1 MVTEVKFGK
10 KITGY
15 LAKPDVPGK
24 RPVVI
29 NLHERYGIDKHTTDI
44 AERFAKEGY
53 VGFAPDMF
61 SRFTGDRAALLR
73 GDARA
78 EMADDEALSDL
89 DAAIAYLRQKE
100 YVDSDKIS
108 IVGFCQS
115 GRQPIL
121 AAANREDLSAIIVL
135 YGGVSDREWISH
147 KLRPQPIST
156 HIERISCPVLGIF
169 GEADHVVST
178 DNVLQ
183 FQQHLS
189 KANKSYH
196 IRMYRNMPHGWLN
209 DTMPGRYRAEGAKD
223 AWQLILSFLHQTFGE
238 DWDRS
243 RVLWRFESN
252 ISPDYDFSKNARQA

>member
-1 MVTEVKFGK
+1 MITEIKFGNDIK
-10 KITGY
+10 AY
-15 LAKPDVPGK
+15 LAKPDAPGK

-29 NLHERYGIDKHTTDI
+29 NLHERYGIDRHTTDI

-61 SRFTGDRAALLR
+61 SRFTGDRKALLR
-73 GDARA
+73 GEARA
-78 EMADDEALSDL
+78 EMADEEALGDL
-89 DAAIAYLRQKE
+89 DAAIAYLRTKD

-121 AAANREDLSAIIVL
+121 AAANRDDLSAIIIL
-135 YGGVSDREWISH
+135 YGGVSGREWTPH
-147 KLRPQPIST
+147 KLRPLPISSF
-156 HIERISCPVLGIF
+156 IEQISCPVLGIF
-169 GEADHVVST
+169 GEADHVISLE
-178 DNVLQ
+178 NVLR

-189 KANKSYH
+189 RANKSYH
-196 IRMYRNMPHGWLN
+196 IRIYPNMPHGWLN
-209 DTMPGRYRAEGAKD
+209 DTMPGRYRAEGARE
-223 AWQLILSFLHQTFGE
+223 AWQLILSFLHQTFGK

-252 ISPDYDFSKNARQA
+252 ISADYDFAKNVRQA